1 MGKGLKITLITVG
14 LLGTGVG
21 LYFLLRPRGGKNGN
35 NKSNDDSIFDKVIRN
50 TFYSD
55 ESFPLKK
62 GSGGDK
68 VKALQGFLN
77 DSNSANNLDVDGKF
91 GPLTEAALKS
101 EQDPFEQ
108 FKVSYPNAVYG
119 QVSQGYYNDFVKAY
133 EGILTTGAQGPQTSV
148 VNSNTNFV
156 DRDNDGVSDFI
167 DGDGGAGTNFTGGIY
182 NNACGC

>member
-21 LYFLLRPRGGKNGN
+21 LYFLLRPRGGKNGKN
-35 NKSNDDSIFDKVIRN
+35 EPKDDSIFDRVIRN

-68 VKALQGFLN
+68 VKALQRFLN
-77 DSNSANNLDVDGKF
+77 NANSTHNLDVDGKF
-91 GPLTEAALKS
+91 GSLTEAALKS

-108 FKVSYPNAVYG
+108 FKVSYPDAVYG
-119 QVSQGYYNDFVKAY
+119 QVTQGYYNDFVKEY
-133 EGILTTGAQGPQTSV
+133 EGTTTTIPTNPNPSNIL
-148 VNSNTNFV
+148 
-156 DRDNDGVSDFI
+156 DRDNDGVSDYI